1 MYKKIIARLLILGG
15 CILGT
20 LTLAQP
26 AKADDCF
33 RQCLA
38 EYQNCTSLG
47 EAGCDEVFV
56 ECTCSC
62 SGTC

>member
-1 MYKKIIARLLILGG
+1 MYKKIIARLLILCG

-33 RQCLA
+33 QQCLA
-38 EYQNCTSLG
+38 DYQNCISLG
-47 EAGCDEVFV
+47 ELGCDTIFAD
-56 ECTCSC
+56 CSC
-62 SGTC
+62 SCRGTC